1 MIADLPDNALY
12 SIYVVWTI
20 SVITDASFAKYT
32 IAMSIAQTT
41 YRSDA
46 TSGSQHH
53 MSAIPAIRKN
63 FAGRISIF
71 IRLSTLTLL

>member
-1 MIADLPDNALY
+1 MIVSLPESVQYN
-12 SIYVVWTI
+12 IYAVWMI

-71 IRLSTLTLL
+71 IRLSMLMLQ